1 MKKTLLKRLPLNPA
15 PPTAVSLAKRLDG
28 IDVKYL
34 IRAAVRRIDGKQ
46 MLVLDFF
53 DTDAVLSGDTSIKLR
68 SFIHKTDHISMDFR
82 DETMKWRTAILSNCI
97 NANDYY
103 RQNQC
108 VCLDDASYETIMKYT
123 KPIPHLNSNNAL
135 MRTETIQKATL
146 ARRLK
151 RKHTALETKIDAKM
165 AEVHALPRKARNWL
179 KKEVLPHYFFY
190 EYARNLTSAQ
200 GRCTHCGHDV
210 RIEKPRYNQERIC
223 PHCKTTLICKT
234 VKRSGHIRDRGAA
247 YILQRAGDQILM
259 RYFRLYQT
267 YANGKL
273 IYHNVYEDL
282 RIFVSDSE
290 ILFYDWG
297 NFKQTGKTRWREC
310 TTYRNI
316 DYCAAIYTG
325 NLKRVLHG
333 TPWQYSMFDEYCRRT
348 DAIGLPWRYLF
359 RYLEYPQME
368 YLMKL
373 GLYQITEDLVDN
385 NGRHCNQAGT
395 TPEEFL
401 GVSAAGLKLLQ
412 ATNASN
418 DMLRTLQNIEKIGFK
433 IRTKEDFIQFCSDF
447 PSRYTQSAVF
457 SIGKYTTL
465 EKIRNY
471 LQKQAGD
478 KINNVS
484 VWDDYLH
491 LCETLDYD
499 LTNPFILFPKN
510 LKQAHDRETK
520 RLNIKREL
528 ERRQHLSQL
537 SKKCKGYLKELQECY
552 GWEDD
557 TYLIQAPKNLQAI
570 VKEGH
575 DLHHCVGGYA
585 EQVAQG
591 KKIILFL
598 REKDNPA
605 KPFHTIELHN
615 NEIVQCYG
623 KFNQRSPE
631 VDPFLKH
638 YQHDVLQPL
647 AKRMDLAAAS

>member
-1 MKKTLLKRLPLNPA
+1 MKKTLLKKLPLNPA
-15 PPTAVSLAKRLDG
+15 PPKAVNLAKRLDG
-28 IDVKYL
+28 TEVKYL
-34 IRAAVRRIDGKQ
+34 VRAAVRRIDRKQ

-53 DTDAVLSGDTSIKLR
+53 DTDALLAGDTSIKLR

-82 DETMKWRTAILSNCI
+82 GETMKWRTAVLSNCI
-97 NANDYY
+97 NAANYY
-103 RQNQC
+103 SRKQY
-108 VCLDDASYETIMKYT
+108 VCLDDASYEILLRYT
-123 KPIPHLNSNNAL
+123 KPDSYPNPNDVI
-135 MRTETIQKATL
+135 MRAEEIQRATL
-146 ARRLK
+146 ARRL
-151 RKHTALETKIDAKM
+151 RTKHAALEAKIDAKM
-165 AEVHALPRKARNWL
+165 AEVHSLSRKAGNWL
-179 KKEVLPHYFFY
+179 KQDILPHYFFY

-200 GRCTHCGHDV
+200 GRCTRCGHEV
-210 RIEKPRYNQERIC
+210 RLEKPRYNQERIC
-223 PHCKTTLICKT
+223 PHCKAVLICKT
-234 VKRSGHIRDRGAA
+234 VKKAKHFQDRGAA
-247 YILQRAGDQILM
+247 YILQKAGNQILM

-267 YANGKL
+267 YANGEL
-273 IYHNVYEDL
+273 LYHNVYEDL
-282 RIFVSDSE
+282 RIFVSESE
-290 ILFYDWG
+290 VSLYDWG
-297 NFKQTGKTRWREC
+297 DFKRTGKVRWRKC
-310 TTYRNI
+310 NTYQNI
-316 DYCAAIYTG
+316 DYYAAVYTG
-325 NLKRVLHG
+325 NLKSVLHG

-348 DAIGLPWRYLF
+348 EFIGLPWMYLF
-359 RYLEYPQME
+359 RYLKYPQIE

-373 GLYQITEDLVDN
+373 GLYRITEDLVNN
-385 NGRHCNQAGT
+385 NGRHCNQAGK

-412 ATNASN
+412 ETNASN
-418 DMLRTLQNIEKIGFK
+418 DMLHTLQSIEKIGFK
-433 IRTKEDFIQFCSDF
+433 IRTKEDFIRFCSDF
-447 PSRYTQSAVF
+447 PSQYMQSLVF

-471 LQKQAGD
+471 LRKQAGD

-484 VWDDYLH
+484 AWQDYLH

-499 LTNPFILFPKN
+499 LTNPFVLFPKN
-510 LKQAHDRETK
+510 LKQAHDKETE

-528 ERRQHLSQL
+528 ERRQRLSQL

-575 DLHHCVGGYA
+575 DLHHCVGSYA

-598 REKDNPA
+598 REKENPT

-623 KFNQRSPE
+623 KFNKKSPQ

-647 AKRMDLAAAS
+647 AKQMDLAAAS